1 MSRLQ
6 AYTHAPPQHPNLVLG
21 SLHLLCWFF
30 FHPSAWKHHLRPI
43 NLRPDFC
50 LAEINWRHPQPSV
63 LKRLLIQGYVIL
75 PLLVGVV
82 VGLGLW
88 GLGVS
93 SPDMAFGMAVGMA
106 ASGAGSLAGGMVVGV
121 AVSLASSFIG
131 GIVVGLLFGAMLGT
145 TTLADLGWG
154 LGSAAASV
162 GVLQSFIHP
171 VSLVGINASNVAAS
185 VAVSLSPRKS
195 DRIPLSQKVGG
206 AVLGIVLSLSGLWAV
221 AQGTMRLLSPGAIP
235 LNTFSFA
242 LLGLGMGGFYGIAL
256 GWRTQRWRIAIPI
269 SLGLGACIGTTVG
282 LGLNV
287 NSAVVNSIAIGGGN
301 ALLLTTLF
309 ALPYVLTES
318 IAGPWIAAVV
328 GTIGSGGVYIIFAS
342 LIGGLSLQ
350 MTLPLSLVCIA
361 LGLTMA
367 LWRPVLLYP
376 LQILW
381 NQCLYRLDTQRTE
394 YHSSY
399 LRWHT
404 VFWDEFQYLPLVG
417 LDQHLVLAME
427 VWPQE
432 GQAAI
437 DFIVRTPQRWATH
450 QAQVELEVRRLEQC
464 QTIADIY
471 QAQKTIFD
479 EETEESHLFRTCKQI
494 GLDVDAALQQRSSYN
509 QRLALSAVLER
520 VENQQQA
527 IRGCDA
533 RWRSPSSGRRAAYIL
548 RTASNGHR
556 HLTRFHTI
564 FQTWHQIIAQQI
576 ETLQTETDQNQ
587 EIDSPY
593 IIGVPLTGQ
602 QALFVGRTN
611 ISQRIEQLVRDDRSP
626 ALLLYGQ
633 RRMGKTSLLNNLGRL
648 LPQTIIPL
656 FVDLQ
661 GSASRAQDHTGF
673 LYNLAK
679 AMSAAALQYR
689 RVKFPPL
696 ERSDL
701 AVDPFTQFEE
711 WLDQVAILLGN
722 QTALLALDEF
732 EVLVGAFE
740 QGRFDEAAIL
750 GMLRH
755 LIQHRPQF
763 KVLLSGT
770 HTLETFKS
778 WASYLINLQVVP
790 VSYLTEAEALQLI
803 KSPIPEFEL
812 QYEPDAIQRVIA
824 LTHCHPFLIQLLC
837 AEIIALK
844 NEQDIAIR
852 RRATFADVEAAVSQA
867 LMSASF
873 FFADIEQNQVSA
885 DELAILH
892 YMAAQRE
899 GNGVAA
905 GELFQ
910 YLNKPVAGLIRH
922 LRQQDLIQP
931 TKEGFCFQVE
941 LIRRWFVQVHQ
952 A

>member
-6 AYTHAPPQHPNLVLG
+6 GYTHAPPLHPNLVLG

-30 FHPSAWKHHLRPI
+30 FHPSAWKHYLRPI

-50 LAEINWRHPQPSV
+50 LAEIDWRQPQPLV

-75 PLLVGVV
+75 PLLVGIVV
-82 VGLGLW
+82 CIGLW
-88 GLGVS
+88 GFGVAGA
-93 SPDMAFGMAVGMA
+93 DMAFGIAVGMA
-106 ASGAGSLAGGMVVGV
+106 ASGAGSLAGGMVVGF
-121 AVSLASSFIG
+121 AVSLASSFIS

-154 LGSAAASV
+154 FGSAAASV

-195 DRIPLSQKVGG
+195 DRIPVSQKVGG

-221 AQGTMRLLSPGAIP
+221 AQATKQFLRPGEIP

-256 GWRTQRWRIAIPI
+256 GWRTQRWRMAIPI
-269 SLGLGACIGTTVG
+269 CLGLGACIGAAVG
-282 LGLNV
+282 LGLSV
-287 NSAVVNSIAIGGGN
+287 DSAVVRGMAIGGGN

-350 MTLPLSLVCIA
+350 LTLPLSLVCIA

-367 LWRPVLLYP
+367 QWRPVLLYP
-376 LQILW
+376 VQILW
-381 NQCLYRLDTQRTE
+381 NQCLYRLDTQRME
-394 YHSSY
+394 HQSSY

-417 LDQHLVLAME
+417 LDQHLVLALE

-432 GQAAI
+432 GQVAI
-437 DFIVRTPQRWATH
+437 DFIDRTPQRWAAH
-450 QAQVELEVRRLEQC
+450 HAQVELEVRQLEQC
-464 QTIADIY
+464 RTIADIC
-471 QAQKTIFD
+471 QVQKTILD
-479 EETEESHLFRTCKQI
+479 EETEESHLFRICKQI
-494 GLDVDAALQQRSSYN
+494 SLDVDAALQQRSSYN
-509 QRLALSAVLER
+509 QRLALSVVLER
-520 VENQQQA
+520 LDIQRQT
-527 IRGCDA
+527 IRG
-533 RWRSPSSGRRAAYIL
+533 GTAYVP
-548 RTASNGHR
+548 RPASNGH
-556 HLTRFHTI
+556 HTARFRTI
-564 FQTWHQIIAQQI
+564 FQTWHQIIVHQI
-576 ETLQTETDQNQ
+576 DTLQTETDQNQ

-593 IIGVPLTGQ
+593 IIGIPLTGQ
-602 QALFVGRTN
+602 QALFVGRTD

-679 AMSAAALQYR
+679 AMSAAANQYR
-689 RVKFPPL
+689 GVQFPPL

-701 AVDPFTQFEE
+701 ASDPFTQFEE
-711 WLDQVAILLGN
+711 WLDQVAVLLGN
-722 QTALLALDEF
+722 RTALLALDEF

-740 QGRFDEAAIL
+740 QGRFDESAIL

-755 LIQHRPQF
+755 LIQHRPRF

-790 VSYLTEAEALQLI
+790 VSYLTESEALQLI
-803 KSPIPEFEL
+803 RSPIPEFEL
-812 QYEPDAIQRVIA
+812 QYEPDAVQRVIA

-844 NEQDIAIR
+844 NEQNIAIR
-852 RRATFADVEAAVSQA
+852 RRATYADVEAAVPQA
-867 LMSASF
+867 LTSASF

-885 DELAILH
+885 DELAILQ
-892 YMAAQRE
+892 YVAAQGE
-899 GNGVAA
+899 GHEVAA
-905 GELFQ
+905 SDLSQ
-910 YLNKPVAGLIRH
+910 YLNKPVDSLIHR
-922 LRQQDLIQP
+922 LIQQDLIHP
-931 TKEGFCFQVE
+931 LNEGYCFQVE
-941 LIRRWFVQVHQ
+941 LIRRWFAKVSLT
-952 A
+952 

>member
-1 MSRLQ
+1 MSRLP

-43 NLRPDFC
+43 KLRPDFC
-50 LAEINWRHPQPSV
+50 LAEINWRQPQPSA
-63 LKRLLIQGYVIL
+63 LKRLLIQGYVVL
-75 PLLVGVV
+75 PLLVGIVV
-82 VGLGLW
+82 CIGLW

-93 SPDMAFGMAVGMA
+93 GPDMAFGMAVGMA

-145 TTLADLGWG
+145 TALTDLGWG

-162 GVLQSFIHP
+162 GVIQSFIHP

-195 DRIPLSQKVGG
+195 DRIPVSQKLGG

-235 LNTFSFA
+235 LNTFSFT
-242 LLGLGMGGFYGIAL
+242 LLGLGMGGFYGIPL

-269 SLGLGACIGTTVG
+269 SLGLGTCIGAAVG
-282 LGLNV
+282 LGLGL
-287 NSAVVNSIAIGGGN
+287 NSAVVRGIAIGGGN

-342 LIGGLSLQ
+342 LIGELSLQ
-350 MTLPLSLVCIA
+350 LTLPLSLVCIA

-367 LWRPVLLYP
+367 QWRPVLLYP
-376 LQILW
+376 VQILW

-394 YHSSY
+394 HHSSY

-404 VFWDEFQYLPLVG
+404 VFWDEFQYLPLFG
-417 LDQHLVLAME
+417 LDQHLVLALE
-427 VWPQE
+427 SCPQE

-437 DFIVRTPQRWATH
+437 DFIVQTPQRWAAH
-450 QAQVELEVRRLEQC
+450 QAQMELDIRKLEQC
-464 QTIADIY
+464 RTIAAIC
-471 QAQKTIFD
+471 QVQKTIFD
-479 EETEESHLFRTCKQI
+479 EETEESHLFRTCKKI
-494 GLDVDAALQQRSSYN
+494 SLDVDAALQQRSSYN

-520 VENQQQA
+520 LDQQRA
-527 IRGCDA
+527 IQGYDA
-533 RWRSPSSGRRAAYIL
+533 RWRSPSSGCRTAYIL
-548 RTASNGHR
+548 RTAGNSHR
-556 HLTRFHTI
+556 TARFRTI

-593 IIGVPLTGQ
+593 IIGIPLTGQ
-602 QALFVGRTN
+602 QALFVGRTD

-679 AMSAAALQYR
+679 AMSAAANQHR
-689 RVKFPPL
+689 GVQFPLL

-711 WLDQVAILLGN
+711 WLDQVAVLLGN
-722 QTALLALDEF
+722 RTALLALDEF

-740 QGRFDEAAIL
+740 QGRFEEAAIL

-755 LIQHRPQF
+755 LIQHRPRF

-778 WASYLINLQVVP
+778 WASYLINLQVVS

-803 KSPIPEFEL
+803 TSPIPEFEL
-812 QYEPDAIQRVIA
+812 QYEPEAVQRVIV

-844 NEQDIAIR
+844 NEQDIPIR
-852 RRATFADVEAAVSQA
+852 RRATLADVEAAVPHA
-867 LMSASF
+867 LTSASF
-873 FFADIEQNQVSA
+873 FFADIEQNQVNA
-885 DELAILH
+885 DGSEILQ
-892 YMAAQRE
+892 YIAAQ
-899 GNGVAA
+899 
-905 GELFQ
+905 GENIAVPTSELSQ
-910 YLNKPVAGLIRH
+910 HLNKPVDGLIYH
-922 LRQQDLIQP
+922 LIQQDLIHP
-931 TKEGFCFQVE
+931 INEEYCFQVE
-941 LIRRWFVQVHQ
+941 LIRRWFAKVPL

>member
-6 AYTHAPPQHPNLVLG
+6 GYTHAPPLHPNLVLG

-50 LAEINWRHPQPSV
+50 LAEINWRQPQPSA
-63 LKRLLIQGYVIL
+63 LKRLLVQGYVIL
-75 PLLVGVV
+75 PLLVVGV

-88 GLGVS
+88 GLSVS
-93 SPDMAFGMAVGMA
+93 GADMAFGMAVGMA
-106 ASGAGSLAGGMVVGV
+106 ASVAGSLAGGMVVGV
-121 AVSLASSFIG
+121 AVSLASSFIS

-185 VAVSLSPRKS
+185 VAVSLSPRRR
-195 DRIPLSQKVGG
+195 DRIPVSQKVGG

-221 AQGTMRLLSPGAIP
+221 AQATTRLLRPEEIP

-242 LLGLGMGGFYGIAL
+242 LLGLGMGCFYGIAL
-256 GWRTQRWRIAIPI
+256 GWRTQRWQTAIPMC
-269 SLGLGACIGTTVG
+269 LGLGAFIGAAVG

-287 NSAVVNSIAIGGGN
+287 NSAVVRGMAIGGGN

-350 MTLPLSLVCIA
+350 LTLPLSLVCIA

-367 LWRPVLLYP
+367 QWRPILLYP
-376 LQILW
+376 LQVLL

-394 YHSSY
+394 AASSY

-417 LDQHLVLAME
+417 LDQHLVLALE
-427 VWPQE
+427 GWLQE

-437 DFIVRTPQRWATH
+437 DFIDRTPQRWAAH
-450 QAQVELEVRRLEQC
+450 HAQVELDVRKLEQC
-464 QTIADIY
+464 RTIADIC
-471 QAQKTIFD
+471 QVQKTILG
-479 EETEESHLFRTCKQI
+479 EATEESHLFRICKQI
-494 GLDVDAALQQRSSYN
+494 SLDVDAALQQRSSYN

-520 VENQQQA
+520 LDIQRQT
-527 IRGCDA
+527 IRGGNTH
-533 RWRSPSSGRRAAYIL
+533 WRSPSSRHRAAYGL
-548 RTASNGHR
+548 GTASNGHR
-556 HLTRFHTI
+556 TARFRTI
-564 FQTWHQIIAQQI
+564 FQTWHQIIGQQI
-576 ETLQTETDQNQ
+576 ETLQTETDHNQ

-593 IIGVPLTGQ
+593 IIGIPLTGQ
-602 QALFVGRTN
+602 QALFVGRTD

-661 GSASRAQDHTGF
+661 GSASRAQDHIGF

-679 AMSAAALQYR
+679 AMSAAANKYR
-689 RVKFPPL
+689 GVQFPPL

-711 WLDQVAILLGN
+711 WLYQVAVLLGN

-732 EVLVGAFE
+732 EVLVGAFG

-755 LIQHRPQF
+755 LIQHRPRF

-770 HTLETFKS
+770 HTLEVFKS

-790 VSYLTEAEALQLI
+790 VSYLTEPEALQLI
-803 KSPIPEFEL
+803 TRPIPEFEL
-812 QYEPDAIQRVIA
+812 QYEPDAVQRVIA
-824 LTHCHPFLIQLLC
+824 LTHGHPFLIQLLC

-852 RRATFADVEAAVSQA
+852 RRASLADVEAAVPQA
-867 LMSASF
+867 LTSASF

-892 YMAAQRE
+892 YIAAQGE

-905 GELFQ
+905 SDLSQ
-910 YLNKPVAGLIRH
+910 YLNKPVDSLIYH
-922 LRQQDLIQP
+922 LRQKELIQSVD
-931 TKEGFCFQVE
+931 GGYGFQVE
-941 LIRRWFVQVHQ
+941 LIRRWCEKVSPT
-952 A
+952 

>member
-6 AYTHAPPQHPNLVLG
+6 GYTHAPPLHPNLVLG

-30 FHPSAWKHHLRPI
+30 FHPSAWKHHLRSI

-50 LAEINWRHPQPSV
+50 LAEINWRQPQPSA

-75 PLLVGVV
+75 PLLVGGV

-88 GLGVS
+88 GLSVS
-93 SPDMAFGMAVGMA
+93 GADMAFGMAVGMA
-106 ASGAGSLAGGMVVGV
+106 ASVAGSLAGGMVVGV
-121 AVSLASSFIG
+121 AVSLASSFIS
-131 GIVVGLLFGAMLGT
+131 GIVVGLLFGVMLGT
-145 TTLADLGWG
+145 TTLAELGWG

-195 DRIPLSQKVGG
+195 DLIPVSQKLGG

-221 AQGTMRLLSPGAIP
+221 AQATTQLLRPGAIP
-235 LNTFSFA
+235 LNTVSFA
-242 LLGLGMGGFYGIAL
+242 LLGLGMGCFYGIAL
-256 GWRTQRWRIAIPI
+256 GWRTQRWRIAIPMC
-269 SLGLGACIGTTVG
+269 LGLGAFIGTAVG

-287 NSAVVNSIAIGGGN
+287 NSAVVRGMVIGGGN
-301 ALLLTTLF
+301 AALLTTLF

-318 IAGPWIAAVV
+318 IAGPWIAAIV

-350 MTLPLSLVCIA
+350 LTLPISLVCIA

-367 LWRPVLLYP
+367 QWRPILLYP
-376 LQILW
+376 VQILW

-394 YHSSY
+394 HQSSV

-417 LDQHLVLAME
+417 LDQHLVLALE
-427 VWPQE
+427 SWAQE

-437 DFIVRTPQRWATH
+437 DFIDRTPQRWAAH
-450 QAQVELEVRRLEQC
+450 QAQVELNIRKLEQC
-464 QTIADIY
+464 RTIADIC
-471 QAQKTIFD
+471 QVQKTILG
-479 EETEESHLFRTCKQI
+479 EATEESHLFRICQQI
-494 GLDVDAALQQRSSYN
+494 SLDVDAALQQRSSYN

-520 VENQQQA
+520 LDTQRQV
-527 IRGCDA
+527 IRGDA
-533 RWRSPSSGRRAAYIL
+533 VYVPRPANNDYRIAGFR
-548 RTASNGHR
+548 
-556 HLTRFHTI
+556 TI
-564 FQTWHQIIAQQI
+564 FQAWHQIIAQQI

-593 IIGVPLTGQ
+593 IIGIPLTGQ
-602 QALFVGRTN
+602 QALFVGRTD

-679 AMSAAALQYR
+679 AMSAAAKQYR
-689 RVKFPPL
+689 GVQFPPL

-711 WLDQVAILLGN
+711 WLDEVGVLLGN
-722 QTALLALDEF
+722 RTALLALDEF

-740 QGRFDEAAIL
+740 QGRFDESAIL

-770 HTLETFKS
+770 HTLEAFKS

-790 VSYLTEAEALQLI
+790 VSYLTEPEALQLI
-803 KSPIPEFEL
+803 TNPIPEFEL
-812 QYEPDAIQRVIA
+812 QYEPDAVQRVIA

-844 NEQDIAIR
+844 NEQGITIR
-852 RRATFADVEAAVSQA
+852 RWATLADVEAAVPQA
-867 LMSASF
+867 LTSASF
-873 FFADIEQNQVSA
+873 FFTDIEQNQVSV
-885 DELAILH
+885 DELAILK
-892 YMAAQRE
+892 YMAARGE
-899 GNGVAA
+899 GNAITA
-905 GELFQ
+905 SDLNQ
-910 YLNKPVAGLIRH
+910 YLNKPVDSLMRH
-922 LRQQDLIQP
+922 LRQQDLIQSVD
-931 TKEGFCFQVE
+931 GGYCFQVE
-941 LIRRWFVQVHQ
+941 LIRRWFAKVS
-952 A
+952 